1 MAQKIT
7 NKEIKIGTVLKATHI
22 EDDAPYVLNRF
33 YKASDIDTKS
43 YEGQISIE
51 IDNHIGY
58 SYFRSEIENYF
69 EIIESIDDIEDLEH
83 KALILKETFEQMKQM
98 SESAEDEISDELLI
112 NETIAFLVQDEVYQC
127 DEIELRFICDNMDIT
142 MVERCS
148 CCGKVLMP
156 DDECYSDELNDND
169 AALCDDCSIYNDQTD
184 MYQKSVHQD
193 VIEKLTGYKFS
204 PHLGNVGSKIEE
216 FNYWLNKHEHK
227 FGYKEPNNEDILIEF
242 INEYT
247 EWNTCDCCKLIEK
260 SKELKWLQQD
270 ELSTDEQNVANF
282 ITCLYENILA
292 MCDNCINMFISRTK
306 LSLHD
311 IVQRIKENQMIY
323 RVGDL
328 VVLEKVNF
336 EEKNTSLKSYID
348 TIVSIDEKT
357 KTYKLKSYDDVLF
370 KEEDF
375 YDIANEAYVSEYRE
389 FIANNYPDISE
400 DVDEWSN
407 VNYDGIPE
415 IESAFVE
422 FGYKDEFIEQLK
434 VDNLPYGRLLTPKFN
449 IGDSFT
455 VHFDYYKDNEFTTH
469 QIVKID
475 KSFTEAD
482 EIVYW
487 DDNCVYITESELE
500 KQKALLNKVLDETVI
515 VKNELLE
522 YIFCQDDDNGIV
534 IPTYKELTE
543 VDDYQSN
550 WKLSNEYG
558 DYSLSSLIY
567 IVNEQS
573 EKFFSIQKV
582 LNGHREKFRK
592 SKKYGYRQRVEFG
605 SPIELVCELQ
615 EIFNIYSNGVINPET
630 ELVLLQD
637 SKRTEDYS
645 SIEILLQ
652 TPIKFDELSS
662 HLKSTLDLE
671 HHDEVNLL
679 IEAIKQAKA
688 DNHET
693 LCVYD
698 C

>member
-1 MAQKIT
+1 MK
-7 NKEIKIGTVLKATHI
+7 
-22 EDDAPYVLNRF
+22 Y
-33 YKASDIDTKS
+33 
-43 YEGQISIE
+43 QI
-51 IDNHIGY
+51 
-58 SYFRSEIENYF
+58 
-69 EIIESIDDIEDLEH
+69 
-83 KALILKETFEQMKQM
+83 
-98 SESAEDEISDELLI
+98 
-112 NETIAFLVQDEVYQC
+112 QDEVYQGN
-127 DEIELRFICDNMDIT
+127 EIELRFICGNMDIT

-148 CCGKVLMP
+148 CCGKVLLP
-156 DDECYSDELNDND
+156 DDEAYEDDLNDGE
-169 AALCDDCSIYNDQTD
+169 ALCDHCSEFDEGRE
-184 MYQKSVHQD
+184 MYIKSVHQD

-216 FNYWLNKHEHK
+216 FNYWLIKNDYNK
-227 FGYKEPNNEDILIEF
+227 FGFKNPRNKDIFIEF
-242 INEYT
+242 INECT
-247 EWNTCDCCKLIEK
+247 EWNTCDNCEMIEK
-260 SKELKWLQQD
+260 SDDLTWTNGEFFGD
-270 ELSTDEQNVANF
+270 ELAAISFINSTVNIVAICQN
-282 ITCLYENILA
+282 CL
-292 MCDNCINMFISRTK
+292 DMFTSRTK

-375 YDIANEAYVSEYRE
+375 YDIANEAYVNEYRK

-500 KQKALLNKVLDETVI
+500 KQKNQIKDEDEVLRDSILVFIFSDI
-515 VKNELLE
+515 V
-522 YIFCQDDDNGIV
+522 
-534 IPTYKELTE
+534 PTYSELINAGE
-543 VDDYQSN
+543 IKSN
-550 WKLSNEYG
+550 WQLSEEYENY
-558 DYSLSSLIY
+558 DYSLVLEK
-567 IVNEQS
+567 VNERLVEFKAHS
-573 EKFFSIQKV
+573 KALEKV
-582 LNGHREKFRK
+582 K
-592 SKKYGYRQRVEFG
+592 SKNQTNRMYGIRTTVEYG
-605 SPIELVCELQ
+605 APIELVCELQ
-615 EIFNIYSNGVINPET
+615 EIFYIYANGVINPDR
-630 ELVLLQD
+630 ELLLLQD
-637 SKRTEDYS
+637 CRRNEDYS
-645 SIEILLQ
+645 SIVILLQ
-652 TPIKFDELSS
+652 SDIKYDELSK
-662 HLKSTLDLE
+662 HLKSVLNDE